1 MTTRKAKFCW
11 PCRVVAKVV
20 VSAKLFTNFL
30 YKCCPYCIVNLQF
43 SPCLRVKNAVL
54 ASWWVSGWKH
64 FVYHD
69 ATAIVARFGTVNQV
83 PGFPLRI
90 FFRDRT
96 SRLFFVS
103 FYLGISVAF
112 SCTCI
117 SVFGQ
122 FYTFIWNKFFKYST
136 KPIYVLFSNNLVFNL
151 TLPTVGVTAQ
161 TLSIF

>member
-1 MTTRKAKFCW
+1 MIVHLLSC
-11 PCRVVAKVV
+11 
-20 VSAKLFTNFL
+20 TNAVH
-30 YKCCPYCIVNLQF
+30 IVNLQF

-69 ATAIVARFGTVNQV
+69 ATAIVARFGKPGSRISFTNFSFATGQV
-83 PGFPLRI
+83 VFSLFHFIWAEETGFN
-90 FFRDRT
+90 F
-96 SRLFFVS
+96 
-103 FYLGISVAF
+103 ISVAF

-122 FYTFIWNKFFKYST
+122 FYTFIWNKWFKYSAKT
-136 KPIYVLFSNNLVFNL
+136 IYVLFSNNFFLNL